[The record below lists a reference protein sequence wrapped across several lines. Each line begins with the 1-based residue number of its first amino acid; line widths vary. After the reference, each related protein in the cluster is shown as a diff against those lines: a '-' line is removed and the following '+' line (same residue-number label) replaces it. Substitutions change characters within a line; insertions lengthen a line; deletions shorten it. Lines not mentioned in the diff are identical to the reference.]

1 MDQAFL
7 GGCLCLVD
15 RKGGEAVKPSRT
27 WAIAKKE
34 FFHIYRDPRSL
45 ALVILMPALLM
56 LLFGYAVT
64 LDVKKVSMA
73 VLDRDRSQ
81 ESLNFIQRFSASPYF
96 NLRFSVRDGKE
107 MERLIDQGEVKMGL
121 ILPWDF
127 SKTIKAEKVVP
138 IQVLIDG
145 ADANTANIILGYAQ
159 AIARQYTQEK
169 TILKVS
175 RMGVTNLNL
184 PIDVR
189 PRVWFN
195 EDLESKNYFIPG
207 LVAVIMSIAGVLL
220 TGQVIVREWERGT
233 MELLISTPVRKGELM
248 MGKLIPY
255 FFLGLLDLSLAVL
268 MGKWVFEVPLRGS
281 IALLFALSCIYIL
294 VALALGLTISTFA
307 RTQLL
312 ANQMAMLAGFLPTF
326 LLSGFT
332 FVIPNMPNWLQVI
345 TYGIAPRY
353 YVTILKDIFLKGV
366 GFSFL
371 WRETLVLIAMATAG
385 LWVATRGFK
394 KELR

>member
-1 MDQAFL
+1 
-7 GGCLCLVD
+7 
-15 RKGGEAVKPSRT
+15 VKLSRT
-27 WAIAKKE
+27 WTIAKKE

-73 VLDRDRSQ
+73 ALDYDRSQ

-96 NLRFSVRDGKE
+96 RLRHFAHDERE
-107 MERLIDQGEVKMGL
+107 MRQLIDEGKVKLGL
-121 ILPWDF
+121 VLPWNF

-145 ADANTANIILGYAQ
+145 TDSNTANIILGYAQ

-169 TILKVS
+169 TVLKATK
-175 RMGVTNLNL
+175 MGVPNLNL
-184 PIDVR
+184 PIEGR

-207 LVAVIMSIAGVLL
+207 LVAVIISIVGVLL
-220 TGQVIVREWERGT
+220 TGQVIVREWEEGT

-248 MGKLIPY
+248 LGKLFPY

-268 MGKWVFEVPLRGS
+268 MSKWVFEVPLRGS
-281 IALLFALSCIYIL
+281 VSLLFVLSCLYIV
-294 VALALGLTISTFA
+294 VALGLGLTISTVA

-312 ANQMAMLAGFLPTF
+312 ANQMAMIIGFLPAF

-332 FVIPNMPNWLQVI
+332 FAISNMPTWLQII

-353 YVTILKDIFLKGV
+353 YVTIVKQIF
-366 GFSFL
+366 
-371 WRETLVLIAMATAG
+371 
-385 LWVATRGFK
+385 
-394 KELR
+394 

>member
-1 MDQAFL
+1 
-7 GGCLCLVD
+7 
-15 RKGGEAVKPSRT
+15 VKVPRT

-34 FFHIYRDPRSL
+34 FIHIYRDPRSL

-73 VLDRDRSQ
+73 ALDRDRSQ

-96 NLRFSVRDGKE
+96 RLRLWVQDEKA
-107 MERLIDQGEVKMGL
+107 MMRLIDQGAVKMGL
-121 ILPWDF
+121 IIPWDF
-127 SKTIKAEKVVP
+127 SKKIKAEKMASV
-138 IQVLIDG
+138 QALIDG
-145 ADANTANIILGYAQ
+145 ADANTANLVLSYAQ
-159 AIARQYTQEK
+159 AIGQQYTQEK
-169 TILKVS
+169 TILKVT
-175 RMGVTNLNL
+175 RMGMQNLNF
-184 PIDVR
+184 PVEAR

-195 EDLESKNYFIPG
+195 EDLESKNYFVPG
-207 LVAVIMSIAGVLL
+207 LVAVIISIIGVLL
-220 TGQVIVREWERGT
+220 TGQVIVREWEKGT

-248 MGKLIPY
+248 VGKLFPY
-255 FFLGLLDLSLAVL
+255 FFLGLLDLSLSIL
-268 MGKWVFEVPLRGS
+268 MGKWVFQVPLRGS
-281 IALLFALSCIYIL
+281 VSLLFALSCIYIL

-312 ANQMAMLAGFLPTF
+312 ANQMAMVIGFLPTF

-332 FVIPNMPNWLQVI
+332 FVIANMPTWLQII

-353 YVTILKDIFLKGV
+353 YVTIVKEIFLKGA
-366 GFSFL
+366 GFSLL
-371 WRETLVLIAMATAG
+371 WRETLVLMGMALAG
-385 LWVATRGFK
+385 LWVATRSFK

>member
-1 MDQAFL
+1 
-7 GGCLCLVD
+7 VNS
-15 RKGGEAVKPSRT
+15 SRT

-81 ESLNFIQRFSASPYF
+81 ESLNFIHRFSASPYF
-96 NLRFSVRDGKE
+96 NLRFSVRDEKE
-107 MERLIDQGEVKMGL
+107 MRRLIDQGEVKMGL
-121 ILPWDF
+121 VLPWDF
-127 SKTIKAEKVVP
+127 SKTIKAEKVVS
-138 IQVLIDG
+138 IQALIDG
-145 ADANTANIILGYAQ
+145 ADANTANLILSYAQ

-175 RMGVTNLNL
+175 HMGIENLNL
-184 PIDVR
+184 PIDAR

-207 LVAVIMSIAGVLL
+207 LVAVIISIIGVLL
-220 TGQVIVREWERGT
+220 TGQVIVREWEKGT
-233 MELLISTPVRKGELM
+233 MELLISTPLRKAELM
-248 MGKLIPY
+248 IGKLFPY

-268 MGKWVFEVPLRGS
+268 MGKWVFQVPLRGS
-281 IALLFALSCIYIL
+281 VALLFALSCVYIF

-312 ANQMAMLAGFLPTF
+312 ANQMAMVIGFLPTF

-332 FVIPNMPNWLQVI
+332 FAIGNMPAWLQII

-353 YVTILKDIFLKGV
+353 YVTILKEIFLKGV

-371 WRETLVLIAMATAG
+371 WRETLVLIVMAIAG
-385 LWVATRGFK
+385 LAVAARSFK

>member
-1 MDQAFL
+1 MK
-7 GGCLCLVD
+7 V
-15 RKGGEAVKPSRT
+15 SRT

-34 FFHIYRDPRSL
+34 FLHIYRDPRSL

-96 NLRFSVRDGKE
+96 RLRFWVQDEKA
-107 MERLIDQGEVKMGL
+107 MMRLIDQGEVKIGL
-121 ILPWDF
+121 VLPWDF
-127 SKTIKAEKVVP
+127 SKTIKAEKTASV
-138 IQVLIDG
+138 QALIDG
-145 ADANTANIILGYAQ
+145 ADANTANLILSYAE

-169 TILKVS
+169 TFLKVT
-175 RMGVTNLNL
+175 RLGMQNLNF
-184 PIDVR
+184 PIDGR

-195 EDLESKNYFIPG
+195 EDLESKNYFVPG
-207 LVAVIMSIAGVLL
+207 LVAVIISIIGVLL
-220 TGQVIVREWERGT
+220 TGQVIVREWEKGT

-248 MGKLIPY
+248 VGKLFPY
-255 FFLGLLDLSLAVL
+255 FFLGLLDLSLSVL
-268 MGKWVFEVPLRGS
+268 MGKWVFQVPLRGS
-281 IALLFALSCIYIL
+281 VVLLFALSCIYIL

-307 RTQLL
+307 KTQLL
-312 ANQMAMLAGFLPTF
+312 ANQMAMVIGFLPTF

-332 FVIPNMPNWLQVI
+332 FVISNMPTWLQII

-353 YVTILKDIFLKGV
+353 YVTIVKEIFLKGT

-371 WRETLVLIAMATAG
+371 WRETLVLIGLALAG
-385 LWVATRGFK
+385 LWVATRSFK

>member
-1 MDQAFL
+1 MKL
-7 GGCLCLVD
+7 
-15 RKGGEAVKPSRT
+15 SRAWT
-27 WAIAKKE
+27 IAKKE

-56 LLFGYAVT
+56 LLFGYAVS
-64 LDVKKVSMA
+64 LDVKKVPMA
-73 VLDRDRSQ
+73 VLDYDQSQ

-96 NLRFSVRDGKE
+96 NLSFWVRDEKE
-107 MERLIDQGEVKMGL
+107 IKRLIDQGEVKVG
-121 ILPWDF
+121 IVLPWDF
-127 SKTIKAEKVVP
+127 SKTIKAEKVIPV
-138 IQVLIDG
+138 QALIDG
-145 ADANTANIILGYAQ
+145 SDANTANIVLGYIQ

-175 RMGVTNLNL
+175 RIGVTNFNL

-195 EDLESKNYFIPG
+195 EDLESKNYFVPG
-207 LVAVIMSIAGVLL
+207 LVAVIISIIGVLL
-220 TGQVIVREWERGT
+220 TGQVIVREWEKGT

-248 MGKLIPY
+248 IGKLLPY

-268 MGKWVFEVPLRGS
+268 MGKWVFQVPLRGS
-281 IALLFALSCIYIL
+281 VTLLFSLSCIYI
-294 VALALGLTISTFA
+294 VIALALGLTISTFA
-307 RTQLL
+307 KTQLL
-312 ANQMAMLAGFLPTF
+312 ANQMAMVIGFLPTF

-332 FVIPNMPNWLQVI
+332 FVIANMPIWLQII

-353 YVTILKDIFLKGV
+353 YVTIVKEIFLKGV

-371 WRETLVLIAMATAG
+371 WRETLVLIAMGIAG
-385 LWVATRGFK
+385 LWVATKTFK